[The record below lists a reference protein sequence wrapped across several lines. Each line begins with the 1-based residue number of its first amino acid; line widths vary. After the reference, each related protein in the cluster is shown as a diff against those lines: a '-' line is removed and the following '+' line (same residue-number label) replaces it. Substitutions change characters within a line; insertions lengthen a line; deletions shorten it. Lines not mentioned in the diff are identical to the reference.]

1 MQRTRPSRRGARDD
15 ARGKLG
21 WSSNE
26 RRGEGGLVLDCGRTG
41 IPAGVLP
48 AIAPG
53 SERLASRPIEA
64 SRTKQKTNS
73 TCL

>member
-21 WSSNE
+21 WWSNE
-26 RRGEGGLVLDCGRTG
+26 RRGEGSLVLDCGRTG

-53 SERLASRPIEA
+53 SERLRRARSDA
-64 SRTKQKTNS
+64 SRTKQHNINTN
-73 TCL
+73 